1 MATGKRRPYGN
12 ARKGTKDAKASGTA
26 GAAGQRELTAT
37 GTPQQLAQT
46 ESEKPPDYA
55 VPGPEGLSRELA
67 DKLIAARQTMP
78 RRFAAKHCGV
88 SPRTFERF
96 LQVGSSSDHDPIC
109 VYFTRR
115 INEVEG
121 GDVGD
126 TIGGLQ
132 LLRKV
137 SPQAADLYLKLMH
150 PEDFGGHVR
159 TVPDEFDGQERN
171 RQAQDKFLAA
181 PPPRM
186 LAKMR
191 EHRWVQIPEGATPEE
206 TALIESMLHN
216 IRARV
221 TQDAATAMLPAE
233 RE

>member
-12 ARKGTKDAKASGTA
+12 ARKKTPDASA
-26 GAAGQRELTAT
+26 GAETAVSVP
-37 GTPQQLAQT
+37 TPPSGEPEPERPA
-46 ESEKPPDYA
+46 DYA
-55 VPGPEGLSRELA
+55 VPGPEGLSLELA
-67 DKLIAARQTMP
+67 DKLIMARQTMP

-96 LQVGSSSDHDPIC
+96 LQVGSSSAHDPVC
-109 VYFTRR
+109 VYFTKR

-121 GDVGD
+121 GDVGE

-137 SPQAADLYLKLMH
+137 SPQAADLYLKIMH

-171 RQAQDKFLAA
+171 REAQDRLLSS

-186 LAKMR
+186 LAKLR
-191 EHRWVQIPEGATPEE
+191 EYRWVQIPEGATPEE
-206 TALIESMLHN
+206 TAAIDAMLHN

-221 TQDAATAMLPAE
+221 VNQHALSAAAQDMQE
-233 RE
+233 SE